1 MQWWIDLLAP
11 FVAGSAVAAAVGLVV
26 RALFPAPPE
35 RPGWHRIK
43 PSGMHW
49 FVIVGSSG
57 FVGLM
62 LYVRLFVG
70 SARADAESQMQI
82 LTLLILAFALCVVIG
97 AIAFRA
103 IIRADVRWR
112 GKSLDYA
119 GPNNSR
125 VTKDLSQVADMKR
138 RWTGH
143 VVIGFADGE
152 TLKLDGY
159 ADGVTELC
167 SRIIEIDERL
177 VAGMPL

>member
-1 MQWWIDLLAP
+1 MHWWIDLFAP
-11 FVAGSAVAAAVGLVV
+11 FVAGLAVAASVGLTV

-43 PSGMHW
+43 PSGTHW
-49 FVIVGSSG
+49 FVIAGSSG

-82 LTLLILAFALCVVIG
+82 LTLLILAFAVCVVIG
-97 AIAFRA
+97 AIAVRA

-119 GPNNSR
+119 GPSNSR
-125 VTKDLSQVADMKR
+125 ATRDLSQVAEMNR
-138 RWTGH
+138 RWTGQ
-143 VVIGFADGE
+143 VVISFADGE
-152 TLKLDGY
+152 TLKLDGH

-167 SRIIEIDERL
+167 SRIIEIDEQL
-177 VAGMPL
+177 AAQMPL

>member
-11 FVAGSAVAAAVGLVV
+11 FVAGLAVAASVGLVV

-35 RPGWHRIK
+35 RPGWQRIK

-49 FVIVGSSG
+49 FGIVGSSG

-82 LTLLILAFALCVVIG
+82 LTVLILTFALCVVIG
-97 AIAFRA
+97 AAALRA
-103 IIRADVRWR
+103 IVRADVQWR
-112 GKSLDYA
+112 DKSLDCA

-125 VTKDLSQVADMKR
+125 VTKDLSQIAAMDR

-143 VVIGFADGE
+143 VLISFADGE
-152 TLKLDGY
+152 MLKLDGY

-177 VAGMPL
+177 AAGMPL